1 MIILSADQII
11 LLHAHLISETG
22 GIGGIRD
29 RGLLESAVHTPFQ
42 SFNGTDAYPS
52 LQQKAARLCYG
63 LVKNHAFLDGNKRI
77 GVHAMLVFL
86 SLNNIELEYSQE
98 ELSDIILKIAAGECS
113 FEDFLE
119 WVLSHQL

>member
-22 GIGGIRD
+22 GIDGIRD

-86 SLNNIELEYSQE
+86 SLNKIELEYSQE
-98 ELSDIILKIAAGECS
+98 ELSDIILKVAAGECS
-113 FEDFLE
+113 FEDLLE

>member
-77 GVHAMLVFL
+77 GVHAMLVFP
-86 SLNNIELEYSQE
+86 SLNKIELEYSQE

>member
-113 FEDFLE
+113 FEDLLE